1 MNTVCK
7 HFNDL
12 SNDELYEI
20 LRNRVNVFVV
30 EQKCP
35 YPEIDGKD
43 KDSYHIYIEDDGK
56 MVACA
61 RIMRDD
67 ESTARIG
74 RVLTVER
81 GKGLGLEILRTCIEK
96 IKEIYDPDRIVLESQ
111 TYAIGFYEKEGFKVI
126 SDEFMDDG
134 IMHVDM
140 ELVLRRSPKG
150 C

>member
-96 IKEIYDPDRIVLESQ
+96 IKEIYDPNRILLEAQ

-134 IMHVDM
+134 IMHVNM
-140 ELVLRRSPKG
+140 ELVLR
-150 C
+150 